1 MTKSPI
7 EEQTKSSSSATS
19 AASNLYPL
27 ENLLNRVSSYLG
39 RAQIEA
45 TKIGHVNSTAAVLST
60 VSANRPSSRVVL
72 IKEISQTGLVFYT
85 NYSSSKAQHLSN
97 NPVASLLFYS
107 EALGE
112 QIRVEG
118 LICKVAQEK
127 SDAYFAT
134 RDKESQV
141 GAWASL
147 QSQVMTSQEAL
158 RSRYEELSST
168 HIGKV
173 PRPPHWGGY
182 ELQPDYFEFWK
193 AGKHRLHNRESF
205 TISNTEKLYFTKNL
219 LYP

>member
-1 MTKSPI
+1 MTKAPI
-7 EEQTKSSSSATS
+7 EEQTKGFTSATD
-19 AASNLYPL
+19 AAENPFPL
-27 ENLLNRVSSYLG
+27 ENLLKRVSSYLE

-60 VSANRPSSRVVL
+60 ASANRPSSRVVL
-72 IKEISQTGLVFYT
+72 VKEVTQAGLVFYT
-85 NYSSSKAQHLSN
+85 NYTSSKAHHLDN
-97 NPVASLLFYS
+97 NPLASLLFYS

-118 LICKVAQEK
+118 LVCKVSHEK

-134 RDKESQV
+134 RDRESQV

-147 QSQVMTSQEAL
+147 QSQVMSSPEAL
-158 RSRYEELSST
+158 KVRYVEQRAK
-168 HIGKV
+168 HIETV

-182 ELQPDYFEFWK
+182 ELKPDYFEFWK
-193 AGKHRLHNRESF
+193 AGEHRLHSRESF
-205 TISNTEKLYFTKNL
+205 TLSNTKKLYFTKNL